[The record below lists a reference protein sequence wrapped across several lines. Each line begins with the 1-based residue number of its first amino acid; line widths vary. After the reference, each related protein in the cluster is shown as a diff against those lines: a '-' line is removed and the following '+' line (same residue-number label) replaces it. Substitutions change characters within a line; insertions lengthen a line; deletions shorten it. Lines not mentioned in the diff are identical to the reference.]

1 MNKDLIDRDV
11 LFEKV
16 TQLYRYSKGEVRIAY
31 RDLLDFILDMESES
45 VDSCDS
51 DDEEDYNEEGQ
62 ILPQFPIMADPD
74 DTEWLTD
81 SGFMKGL
88 HTLYSESLDK

>member
-1 MNKDLIDRDV
+1 MNKDLIDRDA

-16 TQLYRYSKGEVRIAY
+16 TKMYRYAKGIERTAY
-31 RDLLDFILDMESES
+31 RDVLDVILDMESES

-51 DDEEDYNEEGQ
+51 DDEEDYSEDGQ
-62 ILPQFPIMADPD
+62 ILSQFPITADPD

-81 SGFMKGL
+81 RGFMKGME
-88 HTLYSESLDK
+88 YLDNENLNK

>member
-51 DDEEDYNEEGQ
+51 DDEGDYSDEGQ
-62 ILPQFPIMADPD
+62 ILPQFPIMADPG

-88 HTLYSESLDK
+88 HTLYSEGQDK

>member
-16 TQLYRYSKGEVRIAY
+16 TQLYRCSKGEVRIAY

-51 DDEEDYNEEGQ
+51 DEEDYSEEGQ

-88 HTLYSESLDK
+88 HTLYSESSDK

>member
-16 TQLYRYSKGEVRIAY
+16 TQLYRCSKGEVRIAY

-51 DDEEDYNEEGQ
+51 DDEEAYNGEGQ
-62 ILPQFPIMADPD
+62 ILPQFPIMANPD

-81 SGFMKGL
+81 RGFMRGME
-88 HTLYSESLDK
+88 YLDNENLNK

>member
-1 MNKDLIDRDV
+1 MDKDLVDRDV

-16 TQLYRYSKGEVRIAY
+16 TQLYRCSKGEVRTAY

-51 DDEEDYNEEGQ
+51 DDGEDYSEERQ
-62 ILPQFPIMADPD
+62 ILPQFPIMANPD

-81 SGFMKGL
+81 SGFMKGRE
-88 HTLYSESLDK
+88 YLDNENLNK

>member
-1 MNKDLIDRDV
+1 MGKDLVDRDV

-31 RDLLDFILDMESES
+31 RDLLDFILDMESEG

-51 DDEEDYNEEGQ
+51 DDEEDYSEEGQ
-62 ILPQFPIMADPD
+62 ILPQFPIMADPG

-88 HTLYSESLDK
+88 HTLYSGGLDK

>member
-1 MNKDLIDRDV
+1 MGKDLVDRDV

-16 TQLYRYSKGEVRIAY
+16 TQLYRCSKGEVRIAY

-51 DDEEDYNEEGQ
+51 DEEDYSEEGP

-88 HTLYSESLDK
+88 HTLYSEGLDK